1 MTATEFERQ
10 IALTGCYNFRD
21 LGGYET
27 VDGRTIRW
35 RRIFRSDALHGLTD
49 EDVSQL
55 SGIGLTAVFDLRSP
69 AEVERDGI
77 GNLFANGVIHRH
89 VPFVNHVSTERPA
102 DYFEGSLADL
112 YARMLQGARPCINAV
127 FSALA
132 ESDTYPA
139 VFHCAAGKDRTG
151 IISGLL
157 LSALGVPDETIVAD
171 YAITDGLMADRLEA
185 MRAASSLDSRFGTYP
200 AHILRAEPAT
210 MATTLSAIKQE
221 YGTVPGFLAE
231 CDITEGQ
238 LDMLRTQLLN

>member
-1 MTATEFERQ
+1 MTATDFERR

-27 VDGRTIRW
+27 VDGRTVRW

-55 SGIGLTAVFDLRSP
+55 SEIGLTAVFDLRSP

-77 GNLFANGVIHRH
+77 GSLFTNGVLHHH
-89 VPFVNHVSTERPA
+89 VPFVNHVSTDRSS
-102 DYFEGSLADL
+102 DYFDGSLADL
-112 YARMLQGARPCINAV
+112 YARMLQGARPCINEV
-127 FSALA
+127 FSGLA
-132 ESDTYPA
+132 ESDAYPA

-157 LSALGVPDETIVAD
+157 LSVLGVPDETIIAD
-171 YAITDGLMADRLEA
+171 YAITDGLMADRIEA
-185 MRAASSLDSRFGTYP
+185 MRAASALDARYDSYP

-210 MATTLSAIKQE
+210 MATTLSSIKQE
-221 YGTVPGFLAE
+221 YGSVTGFLAE
-231 CDITEGQ
+231 CDITDGQ
-238 LDMLRTQLLN
+238 LDTLRTHLLN